1 MYGYDESGDFERP
14 KIFSGRTLC
23 LSLLLHLA
31 FFAVLWTF
39 AVLHGLFT
47 PKETIIP
54 IDLTV
59 VVNENLNGKENE
71 PPPLKNPEPPPP
83 KAQPKPKPKPK
94 PVEVTP
100 PKPLEQMEIDK
111 VKVKPKPEPKVKPK
125 TEPKVKPKEE
135 VKPKTEPTK
144 KPSLEER
151 LRKMRESAVKNTKPV
166 KIQVDKAKP
175 SGNGRTECQTRSA
188 DEIRKLLDAGYKP
201 GTKTQLATSD
211 LQLGVSLV
219 KMALEEK
226 WEKVQPKV
234 GRSGTVVLSCRL
246 NSSGGLIQVRIER
259 TCGDALSDQAVLSVA
274 RQISSIASLPEKF
287 VSQFM
292 RETLTIRY
300 EVQGR

>member
-14 KIFSGRTLC
+14 KIFSGATLC

-125 TEPKVKPKEE
+125 PKP
-135 VKPKTEPTK
+135 EPTK

-166 KIQVDKAKP
+166 KIQVDKAKE
-175 SGNGRTECQTRSA
+175 SGNGRTERQTMSRA
-188 DEIRKLLDAGYKP
+188 EIEKLLGAGYKP